1 MKLVAKL
8 VRKQKRTGNG
18 VYYIYT
24 YQLSDGLTVNTLRE
38 YKIGDRV
45 EVWFDNGWNVPK
57 IRLYKE
63 KRK

>member
-45 EVWFDNGWNVPK
+45 EVWFDNGCVS
-57 IRLYKE
+57 
-63 KRK
+63 